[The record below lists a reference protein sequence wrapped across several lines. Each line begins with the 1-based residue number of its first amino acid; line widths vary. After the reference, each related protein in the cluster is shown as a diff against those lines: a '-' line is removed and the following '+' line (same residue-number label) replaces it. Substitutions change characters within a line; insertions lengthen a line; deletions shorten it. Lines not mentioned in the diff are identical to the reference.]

1 MIFNLLGNDVP
12 ITIPDRIKTKDG
24 RTKITQP
31 GDKFHFTYGNRDKV
45 IASTLPSLPGT
56 TVVEAKPM
64 VFANVSH
71 AFYAKQYNGQQSNM
85 SRKVGSLM
93 QEAQTILLQQAVEA
107 GCNAVLGINSNIST
121 DSSGEHGNSKIVIV
135 TLVGTPCVVMRLDT
149 LPAVESEAVLVP
161 EMVF

>member
-1 MIFNLLGNDVP
+1 MIFHILGHDVP
-12 ITIPDRIKTKDG
+12 ITIPDKIKGRDGKTKWP
-24 RTKITQP
+24 RA
-31 GDKFHFTYGNRDKV
+31 GDKFQFTYGNRDKV

-71 AFYAKQYNGQQSNM
+71 VFRDQHVGM

-107 GCNAVLGINSNIST
+107 GCNAVLSINTNIT
-121 DSSGEHGNSKIVIV
+121 ADSAGDNGHSKLVIV

-149 LPAVESEAVLVP
+149 LPVVESEAVVIP